1 MMIDQDIVAASPSAV
16 YRALAKAGALRS
28 RYKQKSLK
36 GTGFQQPGKAHEHWH
51 TDISY
56 IKINKVFYYLVCVLD
71 GYSRAIIHWDIRRS
85 MEDQDIHVVQQAA
98 IEKHPDKEPRF
109 ITDRGSQFSG
119 REFKGFINQHGL
131 THVMTSPY
139 YPQSNGKLERF
150 HYSIKAECIRKKIP
164 FDLEQAKRV
173 VAEYIRYYNHE
184 RLHSAIGYITLID
197 KLNGKEKSIFDLREK
212 RLEIARQK
220 RRNKNS
226 QIQLKSV
233 S

>member
-1 MMIDQDIVAASPSAV
+1 
-16 YRALAKAGALRS
+16 
-28 RYKQKSLK
+28 
-36 GTGFQQPGKAHEHWH
+36 
-51 TDISY
+51 
-56 IKINKVFYYLVCVLD
+56 
-71 GYSRAIIHWDIRRS
+71 
-85 MEDQDIHVVQQAA
+85 
-98 IEKHPDKEPRF
+98 
-109 ITDRGSQFSG
+109 
-119 REFKGFINQHGL
+119 
-131 THVMTSPY
+131 MTSPY

-184 RLHSAIGYITLID
+184 RLHSAIGYITPID